1 MKSYIYALALSVVFM
16 LAFSSVD
23 AVAQTQTQEPV
34 DLNQLAEEE
43 ADKLARLLDL
53 EDWQVFY
60 VDSTL
65 KANFFQLQADLE
77 KLQKSKVTNTNLYV
91 EAKDKCWDEIDR
103 NYQKWFTQEQWN
115 AYLKSGAG
123 KLQKQRA
130 KRKEKKQ

>member
-1 MKSYIYALALSVVFM
+1 MKSYIYVLALSIVSM
-16 LAFSSVD
+16 LAFSSMN
-23 AVAQTQTQEPV
+23 AAAQTQEPV

-65 KANFFQLQADLE
+65 KANFFQLQVELE
-77 KLQKSKVTNTNLYV
+77 KLQKSKVTNTNLYLEV
-91 EAKDKCWDEIDR
+91 KDKCWDEIDR
-103 NYQKWFTQEQWN
+103 NYQRWFTEEQWK
-115 AYLKSGAG
+115 AYLKSGAA

>member
-1 MKSYIYALALSVVFM
+1 MKSYIYVLALSIVFM
-16 LAFSSVD
+16 LAFSSMN
-23 AVAQTQTQEPV
+23 AAAQTQEPV

-65 KANFFQLQADLE
+65 KANFFQLQVELE
-77 KLQKSKVTNTNLYV
+77 KLQKSKVTNTNLYLEV
-91 EAKDKCWDEIDR
+91 KDKCWDEIDR
-103 NYQKWFTQEQWN
+103 NYQRWFTEEQWK
-115 AYLKSGAG
+115 AYLKSGAA

>member
-16 LAFSSVD
+16 LSFSSVD
-23 AVAQTQTQEPV
+23 AAAQTQEPV

-65 KANFFQLQADLE
+65 KANFFQLQAELE
-77 KLQKSKVTNTNLYV
+77 KLQKSKVTNTNLYLEV
-91 EAKDKCWDEIDR
+91 KDKCWDEIDR
-103 NYQKWFTQEQWN
+103 NYQKWFTEEQWK
-115 AYLKSGAG
+115 AYLKSGAA